1 MSIAKIKNFVLYQQI
16 YNATWVVTMSI
27 VTNNLIYG
35 ISVQKSYTFMYGITY
50 ILFIILIE
58 IKNSIDLHTI
68 PYLILFLYILLYYI

>member
-1 MSIAKIKNFVLYQQI
+1 
-16 YNATWVVTMSI
+16 MSI

-68 PYLILFLYILLYYI
+68 PYLILFLYVLYINKKLYEINPFASLWLII